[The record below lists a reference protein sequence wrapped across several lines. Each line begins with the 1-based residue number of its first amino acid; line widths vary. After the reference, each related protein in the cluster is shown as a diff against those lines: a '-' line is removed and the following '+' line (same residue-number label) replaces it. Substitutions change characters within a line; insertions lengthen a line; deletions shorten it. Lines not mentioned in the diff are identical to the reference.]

1 MIKIQKSL
9 FRHQALYTFLIFVV
23 IINTFKKM
31 SVLLEFAMFPTD
43 KGESISPYV
52 SKVIKMIHE
61 SGATYQLTAM
71 GTIIETETM
80 SEALALV
87 QQSYD
92 VLEPDC
98 DRVYSSLKFDIRKG
112 KSKCLTQKIKS
123 VEKIIG
129 EVNK

>member
-1 MIKIQKSL
+1 
-9 FRHQALYTFLIFVV
+9 
-23 IINTFKKM
+23 M
-31 SVLLEFAMFPTD
+31 SVLLEFAMFPTN

-52 SKVIKMIHE
+52 SKVIQMIRE

-71 GTIIETETM
+71 GTIIETETLA
-80 SEALALV
+80 EALALV

-129 EVNK
+129 AVNK

>member
-1 MIKIQKSL
+1 
-9 FRHQALYTFLIFVV
+9 
-23 IINTFKKM
+23 M

-52 SKVIKMIHE
+52 SKVIQMIRE
-61 SGATYQLTAM
+61 SGASYQLTAM
-71 GTIIETETM
+71 GTIIETETLP
-80 SEALALV
+80 EALALV

-123 VEKIIG
+123 VESIIG
-129 EVNK
+129 EVHK

>member
-1 MIKIQKSL
+1 
-9 FRHQALYTFLIFVV
+9 
-23 IINTFKKM
+23 M

-52 SKVIKMIHE
+52 SKVIQMLRE
-61 SGATYQLTAM
+61 SGVTYQSTAM
-71 GTIIETETM
+71 GTIIETESL

-112 KSKCLTQKIKS
+112 KSECFTEKIKS
-123 VEKIIG
+123 VESIIG
-129 EVNK
+129 AVNK